1 MLIDNKFLCI
11 LKGNEVIIFIMNNV
25 NDEYYMKLALNLARK
40 GRGYVSPNP
49 LVGAVIVKNDR
60 IISRGYHQRFGG
72 NHAEINALKNAVE
85 DVAASTLYVT
95 LEPCCHEG
103 KTPPCI
109 DSIVEHKIARVV
121 IGTIDPNPLVSCQG
135 INYLQSRGIEVKI
148 SVLENNCRKLN
159 EVFFHFMKT
168 GLPFVTIK
176 YAQTLDGRIATA
188 TGESQ
193 WISSETSLKYTH
205 QLRASHDSILVGAGT
220 VIKDNP
226 ELTVR
231 LVRGRNPLRV
241 IVDSELKIPKQAKV
255 FQNISG
261 ARTLIATIKTSAD
274 PKFQSIADSGVEIIT
289 IKADRKGNVDL
300 IKLFKILAARNI
312 SSILIEGGAQ
322 IITSTLKNNL
332 ANRLITIIAPKILG
346 SGIEAVGD
354 LNIRKLSL
362 AKKLSIQKVSRC
374 GDDIIIDSRL
384 IPLNG
389 ISALT
394 KLFSAKKRRK

>member
-11 LKGNEVIIFIMNNV
+11 LKGIEVIIHNMNNV
-25 NDEYYMKLALNLARK
+25 NDEYYMKLAIALARK

-49 LVGAVIVKNDR
+49 MVGAVIVKNDR

-85 DVAASTLYVT
+85 DVSASTLYVT
-95 LEPCCHEG
+95 LEPCCHQG

-121 IGTIDPNPLVSCQG
+121 IGTIDPNPLVSCQS

-148 SVLENNCRKLN
+148 GVLENNCRKLN
-159 EVFFHFMKT
+159 EVFFHFMET

-176 YAQTLDGRIATA
+176 YAQTLDGRLATA

-274 PKFQSIADSGVEIIT
+274 LKFQSIADSGVEIIT

-374 GDDIIIDSRL
+374 GDDIIIDSRI

-389 ISALT
+389 ISPTHAG
-394 KLFSAKKRRK
+394 

>member
-1 MLIDNKFLCI
+1 M
-11 LKGNEVIIFIMNNV
+11 
-25 NDEYYMKLALNLARK
+25 NDEYYMKLAISLAQK
-40 GRGYVSPNP
+40 GCGYVSPNP
-49 LVGAVIVKNDR
+49 MVGAVIVKNGR
-60 IISRGYHQRFGG
+60 IIGRGYHKRFGG

-135 INYLQSRGIEVKI
+135 INYLQSLGIEVKI
-148 SVLENNCRKLN
+148 GVLENNCRKLN

-193 WISSETSLKYTH
+193 WISSEASLKYTH
-205 QLRASHDSILVGAGT
+205 QLRASHDAILVGAGT

-226 ELTVR
+226 ELKVR

-241 IVDSELKIPKQAKV
+241 IVDSE
-255 FQNISG
+255 
-261 ARTLIATIKTSAD
+261 
-274 PKFQSIADSGVEIIT
+274 
-289 IKADRKGNVDL
+289 
-300 IKLFKILAARNI
+300 
-312 SSILIEGGAQ
+312 
-322 IITSTLKNNL
+322 
-332 ANRLITIIAPKILG
+332 
-346 SGIEAVGD
+346 
-354 LNIRKLSL
+354 
-362 AKKLSIQKVSRC
+362 
-374 GDDIIIDSRL
+374 
-384 IPLNG
+384 
-389 ISALT
+389 
-394 KLFSAKKRRK
+394 

>member
-1 MLIDNKFLCI
+1 
-11 LKGNEVIIFIMNNV
+11 MNNV
-25 NDEYYMKLALNLARK
+25 NDEYYMKLAIALARK

-49 LVGAVIVKNDR
+49 MVGAVIVKKGR

-72 NHAEINALKNAVE
+72 NHAEINALKNAAE
-85 DVAASTLYVT
+85 DVAGSTLYVT

-121 IGTIDPNPLVSCQG
+121 IGTIDSNPLVSCRG
-135 INYLQSRGIEVKI
+135 INYLQSRGIEVKTG
-148 SVLENNCRKLN
+148 VLENNCRKLN
-159 EVFFHFMKT
+159 EIFFHYMET

-188 TGESQ
+188 TGDSQ
-193 WISSETSLKYTH
+193 WISSETSLKFTH
-205 QLRASHDSILVGAGT
+205 QLRAAHDAILVGAGT

-241 IVDSELKIPKQAKV
+241 IVDSELKISQQAKV

-261 ARTLIATIKTSAD
+261 APTLIATTKNATD
-274 PKFQSIADSGVEIIT
+274 TRFQRLAGSGIEIIS
-289 IKADRKGNVDL
+289 IKADKKGNVDL
-300 IKLFKILAARNI
+300 KKLFKTLAGRKI

-322 IITSTLKNNL
+322 IITSVLKNNL
-332 ANRLITIIAPKILG
+332 ANRLVTIIAPKIIG

-354 LNIRKLSL
+354 LNIKSL
-362 AKKLSIQKVSRC
+362 GAAKILSIRKVSRY